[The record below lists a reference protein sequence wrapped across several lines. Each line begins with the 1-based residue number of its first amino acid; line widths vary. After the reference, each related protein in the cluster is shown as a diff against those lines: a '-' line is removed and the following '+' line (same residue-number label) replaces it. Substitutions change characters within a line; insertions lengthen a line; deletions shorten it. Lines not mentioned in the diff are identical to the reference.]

1 MIVMHMEIQSNNQKV
16 QIGDQLQL
24 YMHNIYQKDTHSKP
38 NYVGTVKNIE
48 QIETNS
54 MKGRLLTAQ
63 LEGYG
68 ITQPFY
74 EPGSVVL
81 TGQIDE
87 RRNNSGMPTKYMS
100 KTGKDFK
107 FDIYG
112 EDTTTQK
119 ALCNAYIQN
128 FKSGIR
134 GTGLYIYSETPG
146 SGKTFLTCCI
156 GNEILKRQDISLK
169 FITMID
175 FIELSFKASKVEDDW
190 DKLKA
195 IKEATLLILDDIG
208 ANNTKTSIDN
218 ALFSLVDY
226 RNKNNLPTIYTSN
239 LSKEGLKEKFNDRVV
254 SRIFDNTI
262 PLAMPERSIRDEQS
276 KKMVEKRLTE
286 ILSNINET
294 DNCFM

>member
-1 MIVMHMEIQSNNQKV
+1 MHMEIQSNGQKV

-54 MKGRLLTAQ
+54 MKGLLLTAQ

-68 ITQPFY
+68 MTQPFY
-74 EPGSVVL
+74 ESGSFVL
-81 TGQIDE
+81 AGQIDE
-87 RRNNSGMPTKYMS
+87 RRNNSGMPMKYMS

-107 FDIYG
+107 FDMYG

-119 ALCNAYIQN
+119 TICNAYIQN

-156 GNEILKRQDISLK
+156 GNEILKKQDISLK
-169 FITMID
+169 FITMAD
-175 FIELSFKASKVEDDW
+175 FIELSFKASKIDEDW
-190 DKLKA
+190 DKLRS
-195 IKEATLLILDDIG
+195 IREATLLILDDLG
-208 ANNTKTSIDN
+208 ANNTKASIDN

-239 LSKEGLKEKFNDRVV
+239 LSREGLKEKFNDRVV

-262 PLAMPERSIRDEQS
+262 PLAMPEKSIRDELS
-276 KKMVEKRLTE
+276 EKMVGKRLAE
-286 ILSNINET
+286 ILSNVDEQN
-294 DNCFM
+294 NCFE

>member
-1 MIVMHMEIQSNNQKV
+1 MYMEIQSNGQKV

-54 MKGRLLTAQ
+54 MKGLLLTAQ

-68 ITQPFY
+68 MTQPFY

-112 EDTTTQK
+112 EDTTPQQK
-119 ALCNAYIQN
+119 ICNAYIQN
-128 FKSGIR
+128 FRSGIR
-134 GTGLYIYSETPG
+134 GTGLYIYSKTPG
-146 SGKTFLTCCI
+146 SGKTFLACCI
-156 GNEILKRQDISLK
+156 ANEILRRKDVSVK
-169 FITMID
+169 FINVAD
-175 FIELSFKASKVEDDW
+175 FIELSFMTSKTEEDRDR
-190 DKLKA
+190 LRA
-195 IKEATLLILDDIG
+195 IKDATLLILDDIG
-208 ANNTKTSIDN
+208 ANNSKDSIDN
-218 ALFSLVDY
+218 TLFQLIEH

-239 LSKEGLKEKFNDRVV
+239 LDKSGLKKKLHDRVV
-254 SRIFDNTI
+254 SRVFDNTI
-262 PLAMPERSIRDEQS
+262 PIPIPEKSIRDELS
-276 KKMVEKRLTE
+276 EKEVDSRMSELLQCTDE
-286 ILSNINET
+286 IE
-294 DNCFM
+294 NCFN

>member
-1 MIVMHMEIQSNNQKV
+1 M
-16 QIGDQLQL
+16 
-24 YMHNIYQKDTHSKP
+24 
-38 NYVGTVKNIE
+38 GTVKNIE

-54 MKGRLLTAQ
+54 MKGLLLTAQ

-68 ITQPFY
+68 MTQPFY
-74 EPGSVVL
+74 ESGSFVL
-81 TGQIDE
+81 AGQIDE

-156 GNEILKRQDISLK
+156 GNEILKKQDISLK
-169 FITMID
+169 FITMAD
-175 FIELSFKASKVEDDW
+175 FIELSFKASKIDEDW
-190 DKLKA
+190 DKLRS
-195 IKEATLLILDDIG
+195 IREATLLILDDLG
-208 ANNTKTSIDN
+208 ANNTKASIDN

-239 LSKEGLKEKFNDRVV
+239 LSREGLKEKFNDRVV

-262 PLAMPERSIRDEQS
+262 PLSMPEKSIRDELS
-276 KKMVEKRLTE
+276 EKMVGKRLAE
-286 ILSNINET
+286 ILSNLDEQN
-294 DNCFM
+294 NCFE

>member
-1 MIVMHMEIQSNNQKV
+1 M
-16 QIGDQLQL
+16 
-24 YMHNIYQKDTHSKP
+24 
-38 NYVGTVKNIE
+38 GTVKNIE

-54 MKGRLLTAQ
+54 MKGLLLTPQ

-107 FDIYG
+107 FDIYE

-262 PLAMPERSIRDEQS
+262 PLAMPEKSIRDEQS

>member
-1 MIVMHMEIQSNNQKV
+1 
-16 QIGDQLQL
+16 
-24 YMHNIYQKDTHSKP
+24 MHNIYQKDTHSKP
-38 NYVGTVKNIE
+38 DYVGKVEKIE
-48 QIETNS
+48 KIESAT
-54 MKGRLLTAQ
+54 MKGSLITAYID
-63 LEGYG
+63 GYG
-68 ITQPFY
+68 HTQPFY

-112 EDTTTQK
+112 ENTTTQK

-262 PLAMPERSIRDEQS
+262 PLAMPEKSIRDEQS